1 MALYDD
7 LSQEQTVIRHLE
19 NAGCTPAVIR
29 QFTAC
34 AGEDECLKFLA
45 AHRKRLLQS
54 IHESQRKLDTLDFFI
69 FEMKHKRRS
78 AGFR

>member
-19 NAGCTPAVIR
+19 DAGCTPAVIR

-54 IHESQRKLDTLDFFI
+54 IHESQRKLDTLDFSSS
-69 FEMKHKRRS
+69 R
-78 AGFR
+78 